1 MSKKTDKNSE
11 DTFLQDRV
19 SVIEISGILFG
30 IDILKSK
37 EVFPIGEIT
46 PVPNTKEFVKGVF
59 NLRGDIYPLLDI
71 STILGLPPIVFDKDN
86 MIILLEGNGITM
98 GILTSRVHGVRPVN
112 SSSIKPAK
120 GVAAKKMEEF
130 VSGLISEKGS
140 EIFLLDIDRLFSSP
154 SISRYY

>member
-1 MSKKTDKNSE
+1 MSKKIDKNSE

-37 EVFPIGEIT
+37 EVFPVGEIT

-71 STILGLPPIVFDKDN
+71 STILGLPSIVIDKDN
-86 MIILLEGNGITM
+86 MIILLEGNGIVM
-98 GILTSRVHGVRPVN
+98 GILTSWVHGVRPVK
-112 SSSIKPAK
+112 SSLIKPAK
-120 GVAAKKMEEF
+120 GVAAKNMEEF
-130 VSGLISEKGS
+130 VSGLVSEKGS

>member
-1 MSKKTDKNSE
+1 MSKKIDKNSE

-37 EVFPIGEIT
+37 EVFPVGEIT

-71 STILGLPPIVFDKDN
+71 STILGLPSIVIDKDN
-86 MIILLEGNGITM
+86 MIILLEGNGIVM
-98 GILTSRVHGVRPVN
+98 GILTSRVHGVRPVK

-120 GVAAKKMEEF
+120 DVAAKNMEEF
-130 VSGLISEKGS
+130 VSGLVSEKGS